1 MMKSGVAMMAAILVL
16 AAGPA
21 EATDWWLVSGAPGE
35 DTAIFAD
42 AETLARRDDAA
53 SVRVL
58 RIDRSGRSAERLA
71 DVRCSGRAASRE
83 EEAVRRFACASAQ
96 DRDQF
101 GLILASMSPDEV
113 ARMIFGTGSAGA
125 RRF

>member
-21 EATDWWLVSGAPGE
+21 EAADWWLVSGAPGE

-58 RIDRSGRSAERLA
+58 RIDRSGRSAEKLA

-113 ARMIFGTGSAGA
+113 ARMIFGMGSAGA
-125 RRF
+125 PPF